1 MNGNPWV
8 GSISLRD
15 FPHSCFA
22 SPHPSQVNSGNL
34 DNMQYFRQIGITSK
48 LVAILVFFSLI
59 PLSIQLYSVF
69 ESARVLEKEVGAR
82 YQVVAERLSR
92 AVNQSLRGR
101 IVDAQIMSRNRLLR
115 DRTQWYQV
123 GEEANEIVQV
133 LNEYIQDSGAYYLI
147 QIVDKDGQLI
157 ATNDRDSQ
165 GQSIQSEGLYQ
176 LNFRSKDWFQAFQ
189 ENRIELGSDYP
200 SSQSL
205 KGTRFFVEDVK
216 IDRDV
221 KAIFPNNHG
230 LTVGFS
236 IPFYD
241 GNEVVGY
248 WTQRMMYSVIEEIV
262 QQAYQDL
269 KHSGFP
275 GAEITLQNSKG
286 FTILEYAPATHQ
298 NVTMVHDLENVLFRT
313 NLAQLGL
320 APAQAA
326 LQGHS
331 GFSTNFHPGKQ
342 GRQVI
347 GFSHFKQGE
356 GFKGLQWSFL
366 VQIPEEE
373 AFRNVENFLQKTL
386 FEMLVGLL
394 IVVPLGLLMGRK
406 VISRLK
412 PFWDVAAKA
421 SEGDLTHRVLV
432 TTQDE
437 LGQMGKALNHLL
449 DQLNSMLLQTQG
461 VAQSL
466 SQSSVQLSA
475 IGNQVVHVSQ
485 SQVNQST
492 QVALSVEKMA
502 ATAEGMAQNTQGLAS
517 TATEVNVQAVRGG
530 EIVSSSIQGMES
542 VSHRIQESA
551 GKIQTLGER
560 SQEIGDII
568 GVIEDIADQTNLL
581 ALNAAIEAA
590 RAGEQ
595 GRGFAVVADEVRK
608 LAERTGKAT
617 KEISIVIEMVQKGT
631 NEAVHSMEAGTRES
645 EAGMALAREA
655 GIRLTEIMK
664 GVQRVVDMIQ
674 QFAVSTQQQSEVSG
688 ELSSNIQQ
696 VAKFS
701 QENEEHVQG
710 VALATQQFS
719 GLAADLQAS
728 LNRFTL
734 KQ

>member
-1 MNGNPWV
+1 
-8 GSISLRD
+8 
-15 FPHSCFA
+15 
-22 SPHPSQVNSGNL
+22 
-34 DNMQYFRQIGITSK
+34 MQYFRHIGITSK

-69 ESARVLEKEVGAR
+69 EAAKALETEVGAR
-82 YQVVAERLSR
+82 YQTVAERLSR
-92 AVNQSLRGR
+92 TVIQSLRER
-101 IVDAQIMSRNRLLR
+101 IVDAQIMSRNRILQ
-115 DRTQWYQV
+115 DRTLWYQV
-123 GEEANEIVQV
+123 GGEANEIVQV
-133 LNEYIQDSGAYYLI
+133 LNDYIRDSRAYYLI

-157 ATNDRDSQ
+157 AANDRDSQ
-165 GQSIQSEGLYQ
+165 GQSIQTEGLYEI
-176 LNFRSKDWFQAFQ
+176 NFRSTDWFQAFQ
-189 ENRIELGSDYP
+189 QNRVDSGSDNP
-200 SSQSL
+200 IFQSIN
-205 KGTRFFVEDVK
+205 GTRVFVEDVK
-216 IDRDV
+216 VDRDV
-221 KAIFPNNHG
+221 KAIFPSKNG
-230 LTVGFS
+230 LTVGLS

-241 GNEVVGY
+241 GSEVVGY
-248 WTQRMMYSVIEEIV
+248 WTQRMKYSVIEEVI

-269 KHSGFP
+269 KQSRFP
-275 GAEITLQNSKG
+275 GAEITVQNGEG
-286 FTILEYAPATHQ
+286 FTILEYAPAIHQ
-298 NVTMVHDLENVLFRT
+298 SDIIVHDLENVLFRT

-320 APAQAA
+320 AAAQSA
-326 LQGHS
+326 LQGQS

-347 GFSHFKQGE
+347 GFSHFEQDG
-356 GFKGLQWSFL
+356 GFLGLEWSFL

-373 AFRNVENFLQKTL
+373 AFRNVEHFIQNTL

-412 PFWDVAAKA
+412 PFWDVAVKA
-421 SEGDLTHRVLV
+421 SEGDLTHRVPV

-461 VAQSL
+461 VARSL

-485 SQVNQST
+485 SQVNQAT
-492 QVALSVEKMA
+492 QVAMSVEKMA
-502 ATAEGMAQNTQGLAS
+502 ATAEGMARNTQGLAS
-517 TATEVNVQAVRGG
+517 TASEVNVQAVRGG

-542 VSHRIQESA
+542 VSNRMQESA

-617 KEISIVIEMVQKGT
+617 KEISNVIEMVQKGT

-688 ELSSNIQQ
+688 ELSSSIQQ
-696 VAKFS
+696 VAHFS

-710 VALATQQFS
+710 VAVATHQFS
-719 GLAADLQAS
+719 GLAADLQTS

-734 KQ
+734 KE